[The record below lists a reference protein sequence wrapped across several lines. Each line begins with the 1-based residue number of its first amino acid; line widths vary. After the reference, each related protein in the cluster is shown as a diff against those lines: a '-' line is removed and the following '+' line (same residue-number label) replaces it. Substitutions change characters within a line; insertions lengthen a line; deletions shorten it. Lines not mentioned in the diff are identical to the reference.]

1 MAFEN
6 LSFENLSFENL
17 TYDVASLWIWPLIFI
32 LSGIIVGAIFEKFIL
47 PKLIIVASRTKFAG
61 ANIILTSLR
70 RYVFLWFVLAGFLGA
85 LYAAP
90 IPESVRKVL
99 GTIWFLI
106 AGFSIVIAFA
116 QTASDLLTFYAKRR
130 KGILQATTM
139 FKVLIFTVTIILGIF
154 IIFKALKID
163 VTPMLAAL
171 GIGGLAVA
179 LALQDPLGNFFSGL
193 HILASSEIRPG
204 DYLKLDSGDEG
215 FVTDISWRTA
225 TIRTLSNN
233 TILVPNLKLSQSII
247 TNFHLTEQQL
257 SVPVELGVSYDS
269 DLEKVEKITIE
280 VAKAVLKD
288 VPGGVLEFEPGFRF
302 TKFGDSSIDLTV
314 ILRARDFNYQYPI
327 RHEFIKRLH
336 KRYGEEGIEIPY
348 PMRNLYIRELNPT
361 SKKG

>member
-1 MAFEN
+1 LVFEN
-6 LSFENLSFENL
+6 LS
-17 TYDVASLWIWPLIFI
+17 YDVLWASLWIWPLILM
-32 LSGIIVGAIFEKFIL
+32 LSGIIVGSIFEKLVF
-47 PKLIIVASRTKFAG
+47 PKLIGVAFRTKWESDD
-61 ANIILTSLR
+61 IILASLR
-70 RYVFLWFVLAGFLGA
+70 SYFVLWFALAGFYGA

-99 GTIWFLI
+99 DTIWFLI

-116 QTASDLLTFYAKRR
+116 QTATGLLTFYAERR
-130 KGILQATTM
+130 KGILQATSM
-139 FKVLIFTVTIILGIF
+139 FNVLIFAVTIVLGMF

-215 FVTDISWRTA
+215 VVTDISWRTT

-233 TILVPNLKLSQSII
+233 AILIPNLKLSQSII
-247 TNFHLTEQQL
+247 TNFHLNEQQL
-257 SVPVELGVSYDS
+257 SFPVELGVSYDS
-269 DLEKVEKITIE
+269 DLEQVEKITLE
-280 VAKAVLKD
+280 VARSVLNE
-288 VPGGVLEFEPGFRF
+288 VPGGVIEFEPLMRF
-302 TKFGDSSIDLTV
+302 TKFGDSSIDFTV
-314 ILRARDFNYQYPI
+314 ILRASDFNYQYPI
-327 RHEFIKRLH
+327 KHEFIKRLH

-348 PMRNLYIRELNPT
+348 PIRNLYIREPK
-361 SKKG
+361 SAP